1 MEEYLC
7 DICKKEPA
15 RIQITG
21 KGRYCLNCHNE
32 MVLKEYGLE
41 DTFDYPETMTVIE
54 PDGAIHIFKVEHIIL
69 GAIVSWDAYE
79 QGGNYH
85 FKEISDIDA
94 NGTAMAKKFFRKI
107 VDGVCTKSLHCASVP
122 ASNLLQRDGEWL
134 SLRDKGTIN
143 IIEDEDRAYQVGF
156 EIDGKKFTGEDL
168 EWLFGACPGFS
179 LQYQIQDA
187 SGPVLKE
194 DEYLVPMY
202 ITRDSLIAEL
212 EIAINIYGDR
222 GFVSYKDTLKF
233 DEAFYKITDKLEVL
247 ANSEKRADALAAG
260 REMVRILTQIETD
273 DDYFPIPDI
282 QLVCKIVDPFGTDDE
297 LSELCKK
304 YLM

>member
-54 PDGAIHIFKVEHIIL
+54 PDGVIHIFQVEHIIL

-247 ANSEKRADALAAG
+247 AHSEKRDDALAAG

-273 DDYFPIPDI
+273 DDHFPLPDI
-282 QLVCKIVDPFGTDDE
+282 ELICKIVDPFGTDEE
-297 LSELCKK
+297 LEKLYRK
-304 YLM
+304 YFL